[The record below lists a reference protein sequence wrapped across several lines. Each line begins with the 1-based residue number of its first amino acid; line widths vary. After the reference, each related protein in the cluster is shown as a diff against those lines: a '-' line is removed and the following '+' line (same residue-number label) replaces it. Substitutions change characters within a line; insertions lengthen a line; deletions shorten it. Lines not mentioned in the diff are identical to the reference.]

1 MQRNV
6 SVWSFIIG
14 FFLAGLV
21 ASCQVNP
28 STPTAQDNILPS
40 ATVTSTVVSTSQTP
54 QETPPSASLQGTV
67 RIWLSWNSVE
77 LRSLHRVIDRFLEQ
91 NPATKFSIV
100 YFPEDE
106 LIPALESLD
115 DTSLGPSIVFAPS
128 SWGPWM
134 WSQGWVV
141 DIADRIDEELDSN
154 VHPLAWSQ
162 VTYQNARI
170 GLPLELQGVVLY
182 RNREL
187 AGTAPASVQ
196 GWVDA
201 ARQLKEEGKVGIAL
215 DLGFDFT
222 ASQIDA
228 CDGSLFTEAGVASID
243 NPQSRCWLELLALIR
258 QASRVTANTDED
270 SALFETGQAG
280 WVIDG
285 TWNARRYE
293 EAVGIQNLLVDLW
306 PLYQVTDRHLAGF
319 VWTENSYLIK
329 DLSDLDAEASWAF
342 MRFLLTPEAQGMLSQ
357 ASNADH
363 LSVLAGLE
371 SSDILQRELTAAL
384 FQGVPR
390 PLLVDLDVYRAPL
403 ESAVDV
409 VAVQG
414 ADPDLAIEVALSKL
428 ELLGSDSGVE
438 Q

>member
-1 MQRNV
+1 MQRNASVRSLVIVLILV
-6 SVWSFIIG
+6 S
-14 FFLAGLV
+14 LAAACQSNPGSSTDQGGVSAPATVSSTV
-21 ASCQVNP
+21 AS
-28 STPTAQDNILPS
+28 A
-40 ATVTSTVVSTSQTP
+40 SQTP
-54 QETPPSASLQGTV
+54 RESTPSGSLYGEV
-67 RIWLSWNSVE
+67 RIWLSWNSDE
-77 LRSLHRVIDRFLEQ
+77 LRGLHRVIDRFLEQ
-91 NPATKFSIV
+91 NPATDFSIV

-106 LIPALESLD
+106 LKPALESLED
-115 DTSLGPSIVFAPS
+115 ASLGPSIVFAPS

-141 DIADRIDEELDSN
+141 DVAGRVDEELDSN

-162 VTYQNARI
+162 VSYENARI

-187 AGTAPASVQ
+187 AGTAPESVQ
-196 GWVDA
+196 GWVNTA
-201 ARQLKEEGKVGIAL
+201 LQLKEEGKVGIAL

-228 CDGSLFTEAGVASID
+228 CDGSLFTESGEVTID
-243 NPQSRCWLELLALIR
+243 TPQGRCWLELLAFIR
-258 QASRVTANTDED
+258 QASRVTTNTDED
-270 SALFETGQAG
+270 VNLFETGQAG

-293 EAVGIQNLLVDLW
+293 DAIGIQNLLVDLW
-306 PLYQVTDRHLAGF
+306 PLYQATDRHLAGF
-319 VWTENSYLIK
+319 VWTENSYLMQG
-329 DLSDLDAEASWAF
+329 LSDLDAEASWAF

-357 ASNADH
+357 VANADH
-363 LSVLAGLE
+363 LSVLTGLE
-371 SSDILQRELTAAL
+371 SSDILQREVTAAL

-390 PLLVDLDVYRAPL
+390 PLLMDLDVYRSPL

-414 ADPDLAIEVALSKL
+414 ADPDLAIDVALSKL
-428 ELLGSDSGVE
+428 ELLGSGGGVDE
-438 Q
+438 